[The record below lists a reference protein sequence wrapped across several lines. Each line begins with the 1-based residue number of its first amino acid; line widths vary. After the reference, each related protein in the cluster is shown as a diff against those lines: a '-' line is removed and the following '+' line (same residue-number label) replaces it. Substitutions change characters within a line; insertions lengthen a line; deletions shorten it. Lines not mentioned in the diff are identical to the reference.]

1 MARELSRVGEAARPL
16 AAHPGAE
23 TPDRAQAPS
32 FSACLEAFRA
42 ECRTAR
48 PIHLALL
55 REIGDGFRCLVHTAR
70 SCAGAHLVESNS
82 RGDYLDL
89 GNRCHAWPQL
99 AAGSADDPRLD
110 RLGEPPR
117 CARLS
122 QGGVQDGILDW
133 RPIGRPRARAEEMA
147 LSSLAA
153 DAHLCSRFGQ
163 SGYHCL

>member
-70 SCAGAHLVESNS
+70 SCAGAHLGEMDSPAITWTWATAVMLGRNLLRAVLTTLAWIASAS
-82 RGDYLDL
+82 RRVALALAKAVSKTGYWIGD
-89 GNRCHAWPQL
+89 QL
-99 AAGSADDPRLD
+99 AA
-110 RLGEPPR
+110 LGH
-117 CARLS
+117 
-122 QGGVQDGILDW
+122 
-133 RPIGRPRARAEEMA
+133 A
-147 LSSLAA
+147 LKRWLYLAW
-153 DAHLCSRFGQ
+153 L
-163 SGYHCL
+163 